1 MEDKTSLFK
10 IKSLNIQKTII
21 KYLNNKKILKF
32 VKYNLKLQN
41 KLKIS
46 LLNYDEYMKTYSEI
60 IIELIP
66 VENTNGIFINIR
78 KEDIN
83 YIHIYINNSRVEIK
97 RNYIKPNEI
106 IAKIIIKLDYQF
118 NNFKYL
124 FYDCKCIKSITF
136 IKFFRNN
143 IFDMSY
149 LFCKCINLY
158 EVNFNSF
165 NTDNVINMCYMFYK
179 CKNLTNVDLNKFNN
193 LSGINME
200 GMFNKCYK
208 LLRKQNNN

>member
-10 IKSLNIQKTII
+10 IKCLNIQKTILN
-21 KYLNNKKILKF
+21 YLTYKTILKF

-46 LLNYDEYMKTYSEI
+46 LLNYEEYMKTYSEI

-66 VENTNGIFINIR
+66 VENTSGIFINVR

-83 YIHIYINNSRVEIK
+83 YIHIYFNNNRVENK

-149 LFCKCINLY
+149 MFCKCINLQ
-158 EVNFNSF
+158 EINFNSF
-165 NTDNVINMCYMFYK
+165 NTDNVHNMCYMFYK
-179 CKNLTNVDLNKFNN
+179 CINLTNIDLNKFNYLN
-193 LSGINME
+193 GINIV
-200 GMFNKCYK
+200 GMFNKCHK
-208 LLRKQNNN
+208 LLGIQNNN

>member
-21 KYLNNKKILKF
+21 KYLNNKKILQF

-66 VENTNGIFINIR
+66 AENTSGIFINIR

-97 RNYIKPNEI
+97 RNYIKPNEMI
-106 IAKIIIKLDYQF
+106 HKIIIKLDYQF

-124 FYDCKCIKSITF
+124 FYDCKCLKTITF

-149 LFCKCINLY
+149 MFCKCINLQ
-158 EVNFNSF
+158 EINFNSF
-165 NTDNVINMCYMFYK
+165 NTDNVTNMCYMFYK

-193 LSGINME
+193 LS
-200 GMFNKCYK
+200 
-208 LLRKQNNN
+208 

>member
-10 IKSLNIQKTII
+10 IKSLNIQKTIMN
-21 KYLNNKKILKF
+21 YLNYKKILKF

-66 VENTNGIFINIR
+66 VENTSGIFINIR

-83 YIHIYINNSRVEIK
+83 YIHLYINNSRVEIK

-106 IAKIIIKLDYQF
+106 IAKIIIKLDYKF

-124 FYDCKCIKSITF
+124 FYDCKCLKTITF

-149 LFCKCINLY
+149 MFCKCINLY

-165 NTDNVINMCYMFYK
+165 NTDNVTNMCYMFYK
-179 CKNLTNVDLNKFNN
+179 CINLTNIDLNKFDLNKNIN
-193 LSGINME
+193 LE
-200 GMFNKCYK
+200 GMFNKCHK
-208 LLRKQNNN
+208 LH

>member
-21 KYLNNKKILKF
+21 KYLNSKNILKF

-66 VENTNGIFINIR
+66 AENTSGIFINIR

-124 FYDCKCIKSITF
+124 FYDCKCLKTITF

-149 LFCKCINLY
+149 
-158 EVNFNSF
+158 
-165 NTDNVINMCYMFYK
+165 MFYK
-179 CKNLTNVDLNKFNN
+179 CKNLANIDLNKFDLNKN
-193 LSGINME
+193 INME
-200 GMFNKCYK
+200 GMFNKCHK
-208 LLRKQNNN
+208 LETIKNVKF